1 MLSISILGEG
11 KANSFQ
17 LFQLFL
23 FFFSECEIPAYPLY
37 IYITN

>member
-1 MLSISILGEG
+1 MLSINILGKD

-17 LFQLFL
+17 LFQLFQ

-37 IYITN
+37 IYN